1 MICLQEDI
9 LVAKKSVSSGVL
21 FFKRLI
27 AAVLALVILALAG
40 LCVYFAHGR
49 RSARDELAEAQD
61 KLVDFE
67 LKEAAAEAERL
78 RNALPPEQ
86 EKPAGE
92 ASAPEILAQS
102 TTVAHALGSVEGV
115 TGLNCLEGFREHY
128 NAGERVFEVDLR
140 MTADGYVVLRH
151 DWSAGIQEGV
161 SPAAVPTLEEFLAK
175 PIFDQY
181 TPLSFRDLLLLLAKY
196 PDVCVITDTKLMDA
210 ESVTMQFRSMLDEA
224 HALGLSYLFD
234 RIIVQVYSPEHFS
247 IVDGIGH
254 FPHYI
259 YTLYQDSFTPTEDG
273 FRQKAIFCVDNGI
286 LGLTLNAE
294 VWDPDFY
301 PIANWR
307 ELKVFVHTVND
318 AGDAR
323 RLLRSGVSAVYSD
336 TLDPADL
343 EDQGG
348 N

>member
-1 MICLQEDI
+1 M
-9 LVAKKSVSSGVL
+9 AKKSVSPGVL

-40 LCVYFAHGR
+40 LCVYFARGWR
-49 RSARDELAEAQD
+49 GAREELEQTQD
-61 KLVDFE
+61 KLVGFE

-78 RNALPPEQ
+78 RSALPPEQ

-128 NAGERVFEVDLR
+128 DAGERVFEVDLR
-140 MTADGYVVLRH
+140 MTADGAVVLRH
-151 DWSAGIQEGV
+151 DWSADIQEGV
-161 SPAAVPTLEEFLAK
+161 SPAAVPTLDECLSK
-175 PIFDQY
+175 PIYGQY
-181 TPLSFRDLLLLLAKY
+181 TPLSFRNLLLLLAQY
-196 PDVCVITDTKLMDA
+196 PDVCVITDTKLTDTEA
-210 ESVTMQFRSMLDEA
+210 VVMQFRSMVDEA
-224 HALGLSYLFD
+224 HKLGLSYLFD
-234 RIIVQVYSPEHFS
+234 RIVVQVYSPEHFAA
-247 IVDGIGH
+247 VDGVYH

-259 YTLYQDSFTPTEDG
+259 YTLYQDSFTPTEDN

-286 LGLTLNAE
+286 LGLTLNAD

-318 AGDAR
+318 ADDAR

-343 EDQGG
+343 EEQ
-348 N
+348 